1 MTFFHNLNKTLD
13 SIAAR
18 PEAAKLN
25 ERDMSRAA
33 KGYEK
38 YGKEGMQALA
48 KAGREGKDL
57 DPVRAK
63 YDKYDNKE
71 VDESLGDVVKKV
83 GGMAKK
89 AGNAVLNK
97 VGHGS
102 DADMIR
108 DLQKR
113 MGVPQTG
120 VKPEQK
126 TDEAAKYRDAK
137 YKDKLYTQEPPDY
150 TYGPDMDDAYY
161 NPKPDDYAG
170 RKRKIGGSEFDH
182 NDPLKRGD
190 GIGRSGIKN
199 NILDRGPRKGLPNR
213 NQITSLKGS
222 IKDAHGTHARP
233 NLPEARGSVDFD
245 KVLDAIA
252 ALYGD
257 DMWENDAMQD
267 LANDLAQA
275 GPTDRELDFIIA
287 NGRLPK
293 RLANTQFS
301 AGDNVQFG
309 EAGSPM
315 TAKQKSFAALAE
327 PKDKITFADKI
338 AGAKKEVDEMLG
350 DVAAEAMRNA
360 LGGRQQVA
368 DEGNAFTGAL
378 AKTPKG
384 GKFKV
389 GGKEFTDTS
398 SVDEEEDL
406 NPFTNYKKPRT
417 DTPRVGDV
425 THGAK
430 HDTKHTATG
439 RVVTRRVDAQGMS
452 VGSET
457 DAEGNTID
465 KRGRGRPKGPEKGPE
480 RTTAKAYKHKGER
493 KVKEGDMEEGHDQG
507 QAQQIYNDLADIRA
521 IAKQAQRG
529 GEFPQGY
536 ASRLESVLY
545 AAMTMIKN
553 QQPGDAQVREAESTT
568 KKDNHA
574 ERAGKKVAKDIEY
587 DEKKKDG
594 IHGKKRG
601 SEDDK
606 AEKAGKKVA
615 KDIEH
620 DEKKDDEKEDAPK
633 KSKSKFK
640 FGGSVY
646 ETLDAQLETLI
657 TEGMSVTVNMSQ
669 DAEHGEDRK
678 NITVNADGE
687 DADRLAE
694 LLQMAGISQQSSS
707 CSSCGSSPCGCDMID
722 ENNPNWP
729 SDTETSDNA
738 MQYSGGLNGPKSTGQ
753 ATTPVLASQLR
764 RQVSMEE
771 SARVEQNLLNLY
783 RTFGK

>member
-1 MTFFHNLNKTLD
+1 MSFFHNLNKTLD
-13 SIAAR
+13 SIAAK
-18 PEAAKLN
+18 PEAAQLN

-57 DPVRAK
+57 DKVRNK
-63 YDKYDNKE
+63 YDKYDKKE
-71 VDESLGDVVKKV
+71 VDEGLGDVVKKV

-97 VGHGS
+97 LGHGS

-113 MGVPQTG
+113 MGIPQTG
-120 VKPEQK
+120 MKPTE
-126 TDEAAKYRDAK
+126 
-137 YKDKLYTQEPPDY
+137 EPKE
-150 TYGPDMDDAYY
+150 GNEFSGELQQARA
-161 NPKPDDYAG
+161 AG
-170 RKRKIGGSEFDH
+170 RKKFSV
-182 NDPLKRGD
+182 D
-190 GIGRSGIKN
+190 GKEY
-199 NILDRGPRKGLPNR
+199 PVK
-213 NQITSLKGS
+213 
-222 IKDAHGTHARP
+222 
-233 NLPEARGSVDFD
+233 EAAGVVDFD

-257 DMWENDAMQD
+257 EIWNNDAMQD
-267 LANDLAQA
+267 LANDLEQA

-287 NGRLPK
+287 KGKLPK

-309 EAGSPM
+309 EASAPM

-338 AGAKKEVDEMLG
+338 AGAKQEVDEMLG
-350 DVAAEAMRNA
+350 DVAAEAMKDAIGKMGSKSHQARTTMKHIPNA
-360 LGGRQQVA
+360 GPALKKAAKDIKPGVAGYRDRADMLRAGGVK
-368 DEGNAFTGAL
+368 GA
-378 AKTPKG
+378 PG
-384 GKFKV
+384 
-389 GGKEFTDTS
+389 E
-398 SVDEEEDL
+398 VDEDDDN
-406 NPFTNYKKPRT
+406 NPFTNWKKPRR
-417 DTPRVGDV
+417 DTPRTGEV

-430 HDTKHTATG
+430 HDTEWTATG
-439 RVVTRRVDAQGMS
+439 RKVTRRVDPQGMS
-452 VGSET
+452 VGSDT
-457 DAEGNTID
+457 DAEGNTPE
-465 KRGRGRPKGPEKGPE
+465 KRGRGRPKGPAKGPE
-480 RTTAKAYKHKGER
+480 RTTANAYKHKGER
-493 KVKEGDMEEGHDQG
+493 KVKEGEVSTGNLQKMHQLVTGLKSYIQDDDG
-507 QAQQIYNDLADIRA
+507 QAALKELTALIKHYANQ
-521 IAKQAQRG
+521 G
-529 GEFPQGY
+529 GEQELDEKATSKKQQKFMGMVHAAQKGEKP
-536 ASRLESVLY
+536 ASKEVAKTAKS
-545 AAMTMIKN
+545 M
-553 QQPGDAQVREAESTT
+553 G
-568 KKDNHA
+568 KKDA
-574 ERAGKKVAKDIEY
+574 EDFASTKHKGLP
-587 DEKKKDG
+587 EKKK
-594 IHGKKRG
+594 
-601 SEDDK
+601 SETNENDS
-606 AEKAGKKVA
+606 AE
-615 KDIEH
+615 DN
-620 DEKKDDEKEDAPK
+620 KEDAPK

-646 ETLDAQLETLI
+646 EALDAQLETLI

-669 DAEHGEDRK
+669 DSEHGEDRK

-694 LLQMAGISQQSSS
+694 LLQMAGMSQQSSS

-722 ENNPNWP
+722 ENSPNWP
-729 SDTETSDNA
+729 TDSETNDNA

>member
-1 MTFFHNLNKTLD
+1 MSFFHNLNKTLD

-18 PEAAKLN
+18 PEAAQLN

-48 KAGREGKDL
+48 KAGREGKSL
-57 DPVRAK
+57 DPVRNK

-71 VDESLGDVVKKV
+71 VDEGLVDVVKKV

-89 AGNAVLNK
+89 AGSAVLNK

-102 DADMIR
+102 DVDMIR
-108 DLQKR
+108 DLQKK
-113 MGVPQTG
+113 MDMPQTG
-120 VKPEQK
+120 KKPEQK
-126 TDEAAKYRDAK
+126 TDEAAKWRDPK
-137 YKDKLYTQEPPDY
+137 FKDKLYTQEPRDY
-150 TYGPDMDDAYY
+150 DQYDYGDDDYY
-161 NPKPDDYAG
+161 NPKPDNYPG
-170 RKRKIGGSEFDH
+170 EKNLKGGGEFDH
-182 NDPLKRGD
+182 NDPLQKGQ

-199 NILDRGPRKGLPNR
+199 SILDRGPRKGLPNR

-222 IKDAHGTHARP
+222 IKSAKGTHAEP
-233 NLPEARGSVDFD
+233 NLPETGA
-245 KVLDAIA
+245 
-252 ALYGD
+252 
-257 DMWENDAMQD
+257 
-267 LANDLAQA
+267 
-275 GPTDRELDFIIA
+275 
-287 NGRLPK
+287 
-293 RLANTQFS
+293 
-301 AGDNVQFG
+301 
-309 EAGSPM
+309 PM

-398 SVDEEEDL
+398 SVDEDDDK

-417 DTPRVGDV
+417 DTPRTGEV

-430 HDTKHTATG
+430 HDTEWTATG
-439 RVVTRRVDAQGMS
+439 RKVTRRVDPQGNS

-465 KRGRGRPKGPEKGPE
+465 KRGRGRPKGPAKGPE

-493 KVKEGDMEEGHDQG
+493 KVKEGDMEEGADQG

-553 QQPGDAQVREAESTT
+553 QQSGDAQVREEESTA

-601 SEDDK
+601 AEDDK
-606 AEKAGKKVA
+606 ADKAGKKVA

-620 DEKKDDEKEDAPK
+620 DEKKDDEKDDAPK

-694 LLQMAGISQQSSS
+694 LLQMAGMSQQSSS
-707 CSSCGSSPCGCDMID
+707 CSSCGSSPCGCDMVD

-729 SDTETSDNA
+729 SNTETNDNA

-764 RQVSMEE
+764 RQVSMEQ
-771 SARVEQNLLNLY
+771 SAKVEQNLLNLY

>member
-1 MTFFHNLNKTLD
+1 MSFFHNLNKTLD
-13 SIAAR
+13 GIAAR
-18 PEAAKLN
+18 PEAAPLN

-48 KAGREGKDL
+48 KAGREGKSL
-57 DPVRAK
+57 DPIRNR
-63 YDKYDNKE
+63 YDRYDNKE
-71 VDESLGDVVKKV
+71 VDEGLVDVVKKV

-89 AGNAVLNK
+89 AGGAVLNK
-97 VGHGS
+97 VGHG
-102 DADMIR
+102 DDVDMIR
-108 DLQKR
+108 DLQRK
-113 MGVPQTG
+113 MDMPQTG
-120 VKPEQK
+120 MKPG
-126 TDEAAKYRDAK
+126 A
-137 YKDKLYTQEPPDY
+137 EP
-150 TYGPDMDDAYY
+150 
-161 NPKPDDYAG
+161 NPKQV
-170 RKRKIGGSEFDH
+170 KEK
-182 NDPLKRGD
+182 L
-190 GIGRSGIKN
+190 
-199 NILDRGPRKGLPNR
+199 
-213 NQITSLKGS
+213 
-222 IKDAHGTHARP
+222 
-233 NLPEARGSVDFD
+233 
-245 KVLDAIA
+245 
-252 ALYGD
+252 
-257 DMWENDAMQD
+257 
-267 LANDLAQA
+267 
-275 GPTDRELDFIIA
+275 
-287 NGRLPK
+287 
-293 RLANTQFS
+293 
-301 AGDNVQFG
+301 
-309 EAGSPM
+309 SP
-315 TAKQKSFAALAE
+315 AKQKSFAALA
-327 PKDKITFADKI
+327 PPVDKITFADKI

-398 SVDEEEDL
+398 SVDEDDDK

-417 DTPRVGDV
+417 DTPRTGEV

-439 RVVTRRVDAQGMS
+439 RVVTRRVDAQGNS

-465 KRGRGRPKGPEKGPE
+465 KRGRGRPKGPEKAPE

-553 QQPGDAQVREAESTT
+553 QQSGDAQVREAESTA
-568 KKDNHA
+568 KKDSHA
-574 ERAGKKVAKDIEY
+574 ERAGKRVAKDIEY

-601 SEDDK
+601 AEDDR

-620 DEKKDDEKEDAPK
+620 DDKKDEVKEDEPK
-633 KSKSKFK
+633 KSNSKFK

-669 DAEHGEDRK
+669 NSDDGHPSNK
-678 NITVNADGE
+678 SITVNADGE
-687 DADRLAE
+687 DAERLAE
-694 LLQMAGISQQSSS
+694 LLQMAGLSQQSGS
-707 CSSCGSSPCGCDMID
+707 CSSCGSSPCGCEMVD
-722 ENNPNWP
+722 ENDPNWP
-729 SDTETSDNA
+729 SNTETSDNA
-738 MQYSGGLNGPKSTGQ
+738 LQYSGGLNGPKSTGQ
-753 ATTPVLASQLR
+753 STVPVLASQLR
-764 RQVSMEE
+764 RQVSMEQ
-771 SARVEQNLLNLY
+771 SAKVEQNLLNLY